1 MIKRSRIKLLFVLII
16 VILAIFFINFVFN
29 QAEEGTKTE
38 NKVLEDKLDERG
50 IIKSEVAEKI
60 IEDKARTVIN
70 TISLKDFS
78 KLAGYIHPEKG
89 LRFTPYTH
97 VQVAKDIVFR
107 KNQVRDFFEDETKYF
122 WGHYDGTGKDIKLTP
137 AEYYE
142 EFIYSEDF
150 INAEE
155 IGYNE
160 VLSSGNMLE
169 NQFEVYEQ
177 PIIVEYYFSGF
188 EPKYAGM
195 DWKSLRLVF
204 EKHENSWKLTGI
216 IHNQWTI

>member
-107 KNQVRDFFEDETKYF
+107 KNQVRDFFEDEKKIFLGSLWWYWKRYQINPSRIL
-122 WGHYDGTGKDIKLTP
+122 WG
-137 AEYYE
+137 
-142 EFIYSEDF
+142 IY
-150 INAEE
+150 
-155 IGYNE
+155 
-160 VLSSGNMLE
+160 L
-169 NQFEVYEQ
+169 
-177 PIIVEYYFSGF
+177 
-188 EPKYAGM
+188 
-195 DWKSLRLVF
+195 
-204 EKHENSWKLTGI
+204 
-216 IHNQWTI
+216 